1 MAFFTF
7 SEELEVLKESTMCIY
22 TNVDKFSLMLI
33 LVNISNYLSKDTTI
47 FITKTEGHKIYN
59 MSKV

>member
-7 SEELEVLKESTMCIY
+7 SGEFEVLKESTMCIY